1 MIDWRNLESS
11 DVQMATILYN
21 DRVNTYRQ
29 MKVLDAELD
38 ETQPKSTKVK
48 ELAELRIRNL
58 QCFDELQAYNDT
70 GKFLYQHPLI
80 AGKSQYKQL
89 EVLFQTDTAGFLK
102 QYNNVVASVKRYR
115 AYVKRSNRAKFAA
128 SDKANLS
135 RYLSTEALF
144 KTIIQENKK

>member
-1 MIDWRNLESS
+1 
-11 DVQMATILYN
+11 MATILYN

-38 ETQPKSTKVK
+38 ETRPKSTKVK

-70 GKFLYQHPLI
+70 GEFLYQHPLLV
-80 AGKSQYKQL
+80 GKSQYKQL
-89 EVLFQTDTAGFLK
+89 ETLFQTDTAAFLRK
-102 QYNNVVASVKRYR
+102 YSNVVASVKRYR
-115 AYVKRSNRAKFAA
+115 AYVKRSDRARFAD

-135 RYLSTEALF
+135 RYLSTKELF
-144 KTIIQENKK
+144 KTIIQENKKK